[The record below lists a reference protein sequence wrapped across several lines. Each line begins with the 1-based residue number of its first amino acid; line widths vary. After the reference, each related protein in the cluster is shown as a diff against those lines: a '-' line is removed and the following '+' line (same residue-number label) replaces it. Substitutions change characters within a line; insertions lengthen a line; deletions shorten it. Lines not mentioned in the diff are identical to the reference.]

1 MEVLIAVVLI
11 TTVIAAILQTK
22 NNSLFFLEK
31 FQTSSFYHS
40 CISLSTDSNASNR
53 NKNIYV
59 SDSVNFGDDDIRK
72 KLKEIKIH
80 VKDEEKIDE
89 KKLPDNDYIKTASI
103 NKSTYKIEKNDKT
116 ISQTIYSFTLNLDE

>member
-1 MEVLIAVVLI
+1 MEVLIAIVLI

-22 NNSLFFLEK
+22 NNSLFFLDK

-40 CISLSTDSNASNR
+40 CISLSTDYNASNR

-59 SDSVNFGDDDIRK
+59 SDSINFGDDDIRK

-89 KKLPDNDYIKTASI
+89 KKTS
-103 NKSTYKIEKNDKT
+103 
-116 ISQTIYSFTLNLDE
+116 